1 VGLEGHQELSW
12 RSVDRDSQ
20 LRHCYVR
27 LSTQLVSIAI
37 MSTATATATV
47 LKLAPG
53 KEQGLGEPDS
63 LSEAELRAWRG
74 LLRAH
79 ASLAKRLESRLEREH
94 GLQLSSYEVLQH
106 LMDAPAGRMRMC
118 DLAEHAQLSRSGLT
132 RLVDRLEREELLS
145 RCTCQHDAR
154 GAYACL
160 TDGGRERLEAA
171 RGTHRAVVREHF
183 LSHFSERELDTLGK
197 MWERIAV
204 GCCGTSSQQASHGDI
219 PIQPGAGA

>member
-1 VGLEGHQELSW
+1 
-12 RSVDRDSQ
+12 
-20 LRHCYVR
+20 
-27 LSTQLVSIAI
+27 VSIAI

-53 KEQGLGEPDS
+53 EEQSLGEPDC
-63 LSEAELRAWRG
+63 LSESELRAWRG

-106 LMDAPAGRMRMC
+106 LMDAPAGKMRMC
-118 DLAEHAQLSRSGLT
+118 DLAEQAQLSRSGLT
-132 RLVDRLEREELLS
+132 RLVDRLERDELLG
-145 RCTCQHDAR
+145 RCTCEHDAR

-160 TDGGRERLEAA
+160 TDRGRERLDAA

-183 LSHFSERELDTLGK
+183 VSHFSEPELEALGK
-197 MWERIAV
+197 MWDRIAA
-204 GCCGTSSQQASHGDI
+204 GCCA
-219 PIQPGAGA
+219 